1 MEIDFE
7 RGNVV
12 LFGKTSKIETLI
24 KKFTQLSGEQVYHF
38 LVNRGIQIPRKM
50 NCLALMSV
58 LNKKIKFLNSNSLSK
73 DYFQRLQYY
82 NYFTEQQLFNLFI
95 KIANDDESFYA
106 YRYNLF
112 QLMLYNY
119 VTLDFN
125 DGELTYVKNLKKAP
139 TEKFEQYFNYISGA
153 CLEQEDTFD
162 GVNIEML
169 KANMVNSASNQEV
182 YDISGKYGI
191 DIPQRLKKEEFLTF
205 ILDYMRENNTYN
217 DEIAEELEGMT
228 LTQLQTFANRVAIP
242 MSPNMSKQESITY
255 LFYFLGKC
263 EIDKTSVKRIE
274 VPPMYTPLEFTVDL
288 DVITSFSNQAPK
300 KIIHYDGE
308 DDDKDRFETSLIAA
322 IPVTITD
329 EEPKEG
335 ISQEEIK
342 PEENKIEEKKEE
354 APSLENMIL
363 RDDILNPNPNEE
375 APKVDE
381 ELSYDDTSVI
391 TDNQNDKLDEE
402 NKLLVDEILNP
413 SDKENEEVNEE
424 KPEEENNETNNLEEN
439 NETNNLEET
448 NEEVKE
454 DVILNDDILNPNQS
468 EENPIDDINQE
479 NPVEELDEN
488 NNSEENEEVNEE
500 KPESET
506 ENEVIDENQEETN
519 EVVMLDEDLSDAPD
533 LSDSEIKELIKE
545 EKPEEVVEEKTV
557 VFDVS
562 NVKKNEQYGSEKLLK
577 LKDNNTA
584 KIVRIAIILTVIAL
598 IIAFLLYA
606 NFR

>member
-7 RGNVV
+7 RGNVI

-162 GVNIEML
+162 GVNIEIL

-255 LFYFLGKC
+255 LFYYLGKC

-288 DVITSFSNQAPK
+288 DVITSFSNQTPK

-335 ISQEEIK
+335 LSQEEIK

-391 TDNQNDKLDEE
+391 TDNQNDKLDE
-402 NKLLVDEILNP
+402 N
-413 SDKENEEVNEE
+413 
-424 KPEEENNETNNLEEN
+424 T
-439 NETNNLEET
+439 
-448 NEEVKE
+448 
-454 DVILNDDILNPNQS
+454 
-468 EENPIDDINQE
+468 
-479 NPVEELDEN
+479 
-488 NNSEENEEVNEE
+488 NSEESQEELEQ
-500 KPESET
+500 PESET
-506 ENEVIDENQEETN
+506 KNEVIEENQEEESK